1 MTISR
6 ALNNKPNVKEKTKDI
21 ILKVAE
27 ELNYTPNAIAR
38 SLIKKKTNTLGVVL
52 FDISDTFFA
61 EILNGIEKV
70 SRKNNYNILL
80 CNANYDPD
88 IELQSIKILLEKRID
103 GLLICP
109 TQKNNKYVDLLK
121 TMDIPFVLLN
131 RRTNLI
137 KCDYVVNDYI
147 YGAYIAINYLIKKE
161 YKDIY
166 FIYSNKQTSTCNER
180 IRGCKKAFIENKIS
194 LKKLKLFY
202 CERNIDSFYDFT
214 LNNVKY
220 SGERIGI
227 FVWND
232 NMSFGAYRAIVEM
245 GLRIP
250 EDVGLIGYDNIKIS
264 KYFPK
269 PLTTINNPSYEI
281 GIKAT
286 KLLISKIESRN
297 SKKIERIVIKPEL
310 IIRNS
315 A

>member
-1 MTISR
+1 MF
-6 ALNNKPNVKEKTKDI
+6 
-21 ILKVAE
+21 
-27 ELNYTPNAIAR
+27 
-38 SLIKKKTNTLGVVL
+38 LIH
-52 FDISDTFFA
+52 FFA
-61 EILNGIEKV
+61 EILNGIENL

-80 CNANYDPD
+80 CNANYNPD
-88 IELQSIKILLEKRID
+88 IELQSIKMLLEKRID

-121 TMDIPFVLLN
+121 TIDIPFVLLN

-147 YGAYIAINYLIKKE
+147 CGAYIAINYLVKKG
-161 YKDIY
+161 YSDIY

-180 IRGCKKAFIENKIS
+180 IKGCRKAIRKNKIP

-202 CERNIDSFYDFT
+202 CERNIDTFYDFT

-220 SGERIGI
+220 NGERIGI
-227 FVWND
+227 FVWD
-232 NMSFGAYRAIVEM
+232 DDMSIGVYKAIVEM

-250 EDVGLIGYDNIKIS
+250 ENVGLIGYDNIKIS
-264 KYFPK
+264 KYFPIS
-269 PLTTINNPSYEI
+269 LTTINNPSYEI

-286 KLLISKIESRN
+286 ELLINKIESRN
-297 SKKIERIVIKPEL
+297 SKKAERIVIKPEL
-310 IIRNS
+310 IIRDS